1 MNSAYI
7 DTSNGMAN
15 SLPRQS
21 SNPGSGHQPNGSGGM
36 QNLVNGLLSGGH
48 QTDMNHLWQVVQQLS
63 DVLQENRNQTANIM
77 NSVQQIQVHLSDN
90 HTRPLPKSP
99 SLTCHCFPQ
108 ARAAQ
113 EGTSPTTAQVNGD
126 LNSATARQQATEINN
141 LRAQLQSSHVSVST
155 LDAQNAQLRALLQ
168 DYETGLSLVLDKL
181 RPYAHQQHDAIV
193 ALHAHYNALLEKER
207 QQNLELRLE
216 HQEWQAG
223 LGRVAQF
230 ARHALKESANS
241 DLGYE
246 RKIRELKAENRMLR
260 RLANWEEA
268 SDSDED
274 ENRREDEMHLQ

>member
-36 QNLVNGLLSGGH
+36 PNLVNGLLSGGH

-77 NSVQQIQVHLSDN
+77 NSVQQIQ
-90 HTRPLPKSP
+90 
-99 SLTCHCFPQ
+99 

-113 EGTSPTTAQVNGD
+113 EGASPTIAQVNGD
-126 LNSATARQQATEINN
+126 LTAATTRQQAAEINN
-141 LRAQLQSSHVSVST
+141 LRAQLQSAHASVST
-155 LDAQNAQLRALLQ
+155 LDSQNAQLRALLQ
-168 DYETGLSLVLDKL
+168 DYETSLSVVLEKL

-193 ALHAHYNALLEKER
+193 ALHAHYNGLLEKER

-223 LGRVAQF
+223 LGRVAQY
-230 ARHALKESANS
+230 ARHALKESADA

-268 SDSDED
+268 SDSDD
-274 ENRREDEMHLQ
+274 GENRRSDDMHLH